1 MNTDPSRLDDLSY
14 LLFCDRQQ
22 IEKALHTLEGLLKG
36 IALDGKVELTE
47 QKELSEWCED
57 YGKFA
62 TRHPFKEILPS
73 IKIALAD
80 GVLTPEEVKDLL
92 WLCSNLKG
100 ENPYFDAVT
109 ADIQILQ
116 GILHGI
122 TADGKIDKE
131 ELARLQDWIFENEQ
145 LSGCYPYDEINTV
158 LSAVLRDGV
167 IDSQEHE
174 QLLQFFNSFVPV
186 SMSKQV
192 RQMSEGVVSKK
203 ELTLPGICA
212 MCPTIEI
219 PEHYF
224 CITGFSGKGTKS
236 DFARAVTELRGVYV
250 DNVPSFL
257 NYLVVGSM
265 ANPAWAFCCYGRKV
279 EAAIQL
285 RKKGNRV
292 LIVHENDF
300 WDTAQDI
307 MAGIQ

>member
-1 MNTDPSRLDDLSY
+1 M
-14 LLFCDRQQ
+14 
-22 IEKALHTLEGLLKG
+22 EKAFHTLEGLLKG
-36 IALDGKVELTE
+36 IALDGKVEPLE
-47 QKELSEWCED
+47 QKELSEWCEE

-62 TRHPFKEILPS
+62 NRHPFKEILPS
-73 IKIALAD
+73 IKAALAD
-80 GVLTPEEVKDLL
+80 GVLTPEELKDLL

-100 ENPYFDAVT
+100 ENQYFDAVT
-109 ADIQILQ
+109 ADIQTLQ

-122 TADGKIDKE
+122 TADGKIEKE
-131 ELARLQDWIFENEQ
+131 ELVRLQDWISENEQ

-158 LSAVLRDGV
+158 ISSVLKDGV

-186 SMSKQV
+186 SVAKQV
-192 RQMSEGVVSKK
+192 RQMSEKAVSKK
-203 ELTLPGICA
+203 ELTLPGVCA

-236 DFARAVTELRGVYV
+236 DFAKAVTELRGVYV
-250 DNVPSFL
+250 DAVPQYL

-279 EAAIQL
+279 ETAIQL
-285 RKKGNRV
+285 RKDGKRL

-300 WDTAQDI
+300 WDAAEDLR
-307 MAGIQ
+307 AGVT